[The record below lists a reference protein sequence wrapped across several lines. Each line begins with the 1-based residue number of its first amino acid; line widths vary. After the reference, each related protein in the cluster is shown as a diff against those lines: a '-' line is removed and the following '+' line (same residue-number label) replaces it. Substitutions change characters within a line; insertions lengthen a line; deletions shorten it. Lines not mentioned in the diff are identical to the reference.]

1 MMVMKRAPGARPRE
15 GPFPAGASVDLA
27 PVRRALEAAG
37 YNEEALG
44 ETAGHP
50 LAGHRLD
57 LPLLLR
63 RTERPTP
70 YHTLVR
76 LLLLGQPVPVRPA
89 RAALGAGGLSA
100 LVEAGLLRRAGAGV
114 RARARLTPFR
124 GLFVAGDLGPQ
135 LTGRPPAADHV
146 LGVGGASVLLA
157 NLTVRRPVAAALDLG
172 TGSGAQALL
181 ASRHAARVIGT
192 DVNGRALNF
201 AAFCAR
207 LNGAPHVELRRGSL
221 YGPVEECRFDL
232 IVSNPPF
239 VISPETRYAFRDGGL
254 PGDALSEQVIR
265 GAGRLLQEG
274 GYAVILFNWHHRRQ
288 PDWADRPLRWLAG
301 GGRDAW
307 LLRFETFDPAEYA
320 SNWLRETEG
329 QNSAGLARRL
339 GRWLAYYRRAG
350 IGWLSSG
357 AAVLRRRSRG
367 PNWAR
372 AATVPDVPGCAGGQV
387 ERLFAAQ
394 DLLQELGDDRKL
406 LDETLTLA
414 PDHQLEQVLQ
424 AERGG
429 WAVRAARLKQTG
441 GLGLVRHVDALV
453 RSVLTGCDGRRPL
466 RALVAEAARDRGA
479 SFEQVAPAVVAGV
492 RKLLVSGFL
501 LPNGR
506 RAPE

>member
-1 MMVMKRAPGARPRE
+1 ME
-15 GPFPAGASVDLA
+15 GPFLPGASVDLA
-27 PVRRALEAAG
+27 LVRRALEAAG
-37 YNEEALG
+37 YNEEALA

-57 LPLLLR
+57 LPVLLR
-63 RTERPTP
+63 RTERLTP
-70 YHTLVR
+70 YHALVR

-89 RAALGAGGLSA
+89 RAALGPRA
-100 LVEAGLLRRAGAGV
+100 LNALCEAGLLRRAGAGV

-124 GLFVAGDLGPQ
+124 GLFVAHDLGPQ
-135 LTGRPPAADHV
+135 ITRRPAADHV
-146 LGVGGASVLLA
+146 LGVGGATALLA
-157 NLTVRRPVAAALDLG
+157 NLTVRRPVASALDLG
-172 TGSGAQALL
+172 TGSGTQALL

-192 DVNGRALNF
+192 DINRRALNF
-201 AAFCAR
+201 AGFCAR

-221 YGPVEECRFDL
+221 YEPVEECRFDL

-254 PGDALSEQVIR
+254 PGDALSEQVVR

-288 PDWADRPLRWLAG
+288 QDWAERPMRWLEG
-301 GGRDAW
+301 SGCDAW
-307 LLRFETFDPAEYA
+307 LLRFDTFDPAEYA
-320 SNWLRETEG
+320 VNWLRETERHDT
-329 QNSAGLARRL
+329 AGLARRL
-339 GRWLAYYRRAG
+339 GRWLEYYKRAG

-357 AAVLRRRSRG
+357 AAVLRRSRR
-367 PNWAR
+367 PNWVR
-372 AATVPDVPGCAGGQV
+372 ATTVSEPSGCAGAQV

-424 AERGG
+424 AGRGG
-429 WAVRAARLKQTG
+429 WTVWAARLKQTE

-453 RSVLTGCDGRRPL
+453 SAVLTNCDGRRLL
-466 RALVAEAARDRGA
+466 RALVADLARERGLR
-479 SFEQVAPAVVAGV
+479 FEKIAPTVVAGV

-501 LPNGR
+501 LPNGPR
-506 RAPE
+506 Q